1 MAKHLI
7 IVGGGHAHLT
17 VLLRCREYL
26 ARGHRVTLVSPSP
39 FHYYSGMGPGLLA
52 GTYRPQ
58 EVRFNVRK
66 MAEDRGAAFVE
77 DAVVRVDASGRRLHV
92 RSGAAIPYDIVSFN
106 TGSDVALPHVA
117 GDGGNVFPVK
127 PIVSL
132 IAARQA
138 ILDLLGRGL
147 AEIVVIGGGP
157 AGVEMTGNVWRLVQ
171 DRGGRARITLVT
183 GSTVL
188 TGYPDRLRHLA
199 VASLGRREI
208 SVRNGAYVR
217 VIEDAGVVL
226 ESGERL
232 PADVVLVAAGVRPS
246 LLFRASGLPTGP
258 DGGLSVNR
266 FLQCI
271 TQSEIFGGGDCIS
284 FEPRPL
290 AKVGVYAV
298 RQNPVLYR
306 NLLAALDGEALTPF
320 RPQRGFLLILNTG
333 DGRAILTRR
342 NLVWEGR
349 LAWWLK
355 DRIDRAFMRKFQ
367 VSDERDDQ

>member
-17 VLLRCREYL
+17 VLLRCHEHI

-77 DAVVRVDASGRRLHV
+77 DTVVRADATGRRLHL

-106 TGSDVALPHVA
+106 TGSDVALPPVA
-117 GDGGNVFPVK
+117 GGGGNVFPVK

-132 IAARQA
+132 LAARQA
-138 ILDLLGRGL
+138 ILDLLGRRQ

-171 DRGGRARITLVT
+171 ERGGRARITLVP

-188 TGYPDRLRHLA
+188 PGYPDRLRHLA
-199 VASLGRREI
+199 VASLGRRDI
-208 SVRNGAYVR
+208 AVRDGVYVR
-217 VIEDAGVVL
+217 MIEDGEVVL
-226 ESGERL
+226 DTGERL
-232 PADVVLVAAGVRPS
+232 PADVVLVATGVRPS
-246 LLFRASGLPTGP
+246 SLFRDSGLPTGP
-258 DGGLSVNR
+258 DGGLLVNR
-266 FLQCI
+266 FLQCVAHGG
-271 TQSEIFGGGDCIS
+271 IFGGGDCIS
-284 FEPRPL
+284 FEPQPL

-298 RQNPVLYR
+298 RQNLILHR
-306 NLLAALDGEALTPF
+306 NLFAVLEGDALTPF
-320 RPQRGFLLILNTG
+320 RPQRSFLLIFNTG
-333 DGRAILTRR
+333 DGRAILTKG
-342 NLVWEGR
+342 NLVWDGR
-349 LAWWLK
+349 LAWRLK

-367 VSDERDDQ
+367 VSGERDDR